1 MRRIAVAGLVVAG
14 FLLALPAGLHAIGF
28 DAGPNIALNDALGQF
43 WSLKTQPDA
52 AGNQAPVVATQ
63 GIQSTSTESGSS
75 ITTGGVFQSILAPNS
90 ARLGCTVQNTG
101 TAVLYVFF
109 GATGSATTAN
119 AFQVA
124 AGGSVTCQ
132 SGGVVLTDNIAAT
145 TAASGGTYVINSQ

>member
-1 MRRIAVAGLVVAG
+1 MRRIAIVGLVLGG
-14 FLLALPAGLHAIGF
+14 FLLVLPVGLKAIGF

-63 GIQSTSTESGSS
+63 GIRSTSTESGGS
-75 ITTGGVFQSILAPNS
+75 ITLGGTFQSILASNT

-124 AGGSVTCQ
+124 AGGSIACQ
-132 SGGVVLTDNIAAT
+132 NGGVVLTDNVAAT
-145 TAASGGTYVINSQ
+145 TAASGGTYVVNSQ